1 MQWKPWFPKAAF
13 AAAITTIVLVAT
25 PGWTAEEAAPAPEA
39 EPELVIV
46 KYGSVFVKCDEPG
59 AKVYIDDTYKGGAE
73 SVIESIVTGEHVISC
88 RIEDKTVSG
97 TFQIKKNE
105 TLRLEAN
112 FDEGKLVREQSRS
125 AAPEPAEKKKPAPVK
140 QEKPKKPVPPPK
152 KAELKNPVEERRN
165 NHLNVMR
172 ITYEVTDS
180 QDVKITPASNA
191 TVISKYSS
199 NKNRSGKYYH
209 TKQGVLLCDSGPC
222 EINWSAKFAY
232 TDENGKEDA
241 LLLKW
246 KETVFNGITPAGT
259 SKQELE
265 CCLNGQCWKMQ
276 EDSKTE
282 TQEFS
287 IGERYRL
294 AWNKS
299 SLIIRRSDIMKEVL
313 DAGRSLSDY

>member
-1 MQWKPWFPKAAF
+1 MGEQKNAVEAMVPKSS
-13 AAAITTIVLVAT
+13 ICSRHHNSR
-25 PGWTAEEAAPAPEA
+25 PGRDPRMDSR
-39 EPELVIV
+39 
-46 KYGSVFVKCDEPG
+46 G
-59 AKVYIDDTYKGGAE
+59 
-73 SVIESIVTGEHVISC
+73 
-88 RIEDKTVSG
+88 SG
-97 TFQIKKNE
+97 TGTGSGAGIGDRE
-105 TLRLEAN
+105 
-112 FDEGKLVREQSRS
+112 VRFRF
-125 AAPEPAEKKKPAPVK
+125 PAEKKKPAPVK